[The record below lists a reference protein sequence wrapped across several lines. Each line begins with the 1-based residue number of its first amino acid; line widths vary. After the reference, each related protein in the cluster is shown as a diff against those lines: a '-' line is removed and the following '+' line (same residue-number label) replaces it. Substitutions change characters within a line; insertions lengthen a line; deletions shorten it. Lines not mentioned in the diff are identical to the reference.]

1 MKRILAGS
9 AIFITIILLIT
20 GAYLRFSALV
30 IKPTAAQNN
39 GAAEIQKSVSTS
51 ASVVPAPGIFIIPPG
66 GKEVDRDTT
75 GKRAEYYNIGDGITI
90 LSDNPK
96 ALFLVNETISPIKT
110 KKRGFSGKVSKLGEK
125 NYLRFVNNGDKEER
139 IEARITPR

>member
-1 MKRILAGS
+1 M
-9 AIFITIILLIT
+9 AIPFV
-20 GAYLRFSALV
+20 SLV
-30 IKPTAAQNN
+30 LPEKSTENATD
-39 GAAEIQKSVSTS
+39 AETKDF
-51 ASVVPAPGIFIIPPG
+51 APGIFIIPPG